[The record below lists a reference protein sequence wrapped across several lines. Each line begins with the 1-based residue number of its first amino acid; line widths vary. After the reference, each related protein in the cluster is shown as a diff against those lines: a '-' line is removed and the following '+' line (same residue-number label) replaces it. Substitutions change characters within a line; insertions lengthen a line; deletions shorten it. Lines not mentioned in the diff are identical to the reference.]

1 MREKT
6 QCFNNSNELYLSRS
20 NVKNKDRWSSFGDF
34 RKSAKS
40 RKFTKNY
47 IGSDRMKK
55 SNSRDRDN
63 ENQLNFH
70 GDER

>member
-1 MREKT
+1 MCCESFKKIVGAVLEIFEKALKVE
-6 QCFNNSNELYLSRS
+6 NLP
-20 NVKNKDRWSSFGDF
+20 
-34 RKSAKS
+34 
-40 RKFTKNY
+40 KNY

-63 ENQLNFH
+63 ENQQNFH

>member
-1 MREKT
+1 MCCESFKKIVGVVLEILEKA
-6 QCFNNSNELYLSRS
+6 LKR
-20 NVKNKDRWSSFGDF
+20 
-34 RKSAKS
+34 

-47 IGSDRMKK
+47 FGSDRMKK

-63 ENQLNFH
+63 ENKQNFY